1 MEQEQHRGFKA
12 SWFFKWFINN
22 KVVAALAIVL
32 LLLLNILLLNK
43 VGFIFKPVGEFI
55 TVISLPVIL
64 AAVFYY
70 LLNPI
75 VDFLEKKRVPRV
87 VTIIVLF
94 LIIAAL
100 IAWGLIVAIPNIIS
114 GVDNFASSVP
124 HYVNTAQKEINALAK
139 NPHFEQFRP
148 QVDQFAKSI
157 GNQLI
162 DWSKAFSVNAVTTLS
177 HLISKTTSILISLIV
192 FPFVLFYLLR
202 DGQRLNGFV
211 THLLPND
218 WRKETS
224 KVLHEINSQLS
235 NYVRGQVLV
244 AIAVAIMFMIGLPI
258 IGLRYAVAL
267 AITAGFLNLVP
278 FLGSFLAA
286 IPMVIVGLAIG
297 GPLMLVKVIVV
308 LIIEQT
314 LEGRFISPLVLG
326 KQMSIHPITILFVLL
341 TAGQILGVW
350 GVLLAIP
357 FYATLKVII
366 VHVYEWYREISVLYR
381 EETATEEANE

>member
-177 HLISKTTSILISLIV
+177 HLISKNNK
-192 FPFVLFYLLR
+192 YL
-202 DGQRLNGFV
+202 NF
-211 THLLPND
+211 
-218 WRKETS
+218 
-224 KVLHEINSQLS
+224 INC
-235 NYVRGQVLV
+235 
-244 AIAVAIMFMIGLPI
+244 IPI
-258 IGLRYAVAL
+258 C
-267 AITAGFLNLVP
+267 
-278 FLGSFLAA
+278 SFL
-286 IPMVIVGLAIG
+286 
-297 GPLMLVKVIVV
+297 
-308 LIIEQT
+308 LIERWSKIKWICHS
-314 LEGRFISPLVLG
+314 FIA
-326 KQMSIHPITILFVLL
+326 K
-341 TAGQILGVW
+341 
-350 GVLLAIP
+350 
-357 FYATLKVII
+357 
-366 VHVYEWYREISVLYR
+366 
-381 EETATEEANE
+381 